1 MPCSLTHLPS
11 QRPFNLRGED
21 RNSIG
26 LSDLKYG
33 LEMLTDFLEIAG
45 GLCRIM
51 LIAVNHSVLITV
63 RILFGACDGQNIIL
77 NVLERPGVLLVSD
90 YA

>member
-1 MPCSLTHLPS
+1 M
-11 QRPFNLRGED
+11 NLRGED

-33 LEMLTDFLEIAG
+33 LEMLTDFLEITG
-45 GLCRIM
+45 GLRRIT
-51 LIAVNHSVLITV
+51 LIAVNHSVLTTV

-77 NVLERPGVLLVSD
+77 NVLECPGVLLVSD